1 MVPPLHVARATSP
14 ALRLLLG
21 GGGGGFLGRALSAA
35 ADSPPEY
42 AALLESEA
50 RNCERAFDRDR
61 SRRIRQKLQDA
72 YARFTTGHDDA
83 TVVGDHVYYEVQG
96 RVCRRELR
104 AASRV
109 GAGPEEL
116 LVDLDRAPPGATSRD
131 ARLRGLRVSPGRSR
145 LALTVSRGGSAALA
159 CLVLALPGPGRA
171 GRRRR
176 LRSPG
181 APLLC
186 CLPSVT
192 AVEWATDSVLY
203 YTEAAEQLIP
213 RAVCAL
219 QLGDAGA
226 ATHRL
231 FQERDDSC
239 FVGLARTRD
248 GRFVTV
254 NRSWR
259 GHGSEVLLLDTA
271 APLRPPRVV
280 QERAPGLTY
289 HVERAGGR
297 LHVLAALAESDEYQV
312 LRASESAPG
321 REGWRPL
328 WRPPRG
334 TRLLDVDFLDSCL
347 VASLTAE
354 RGALAL
360 SVVPYDRPDRTA
372 TVQLAPWACVLEPDA
387 SPGRDAERG
396 PEEFGFRLS
405 SPVLPGERRVLDVAS
420 GRVRGDAGDGDP
432 GGDATAERDA
442 ERSVER
448 DGYSVR
454 RLHAVSQDGTA
465 VPLTVLHSRDPPGGD
480 LSGRPLLAHV
490 YGAYG
495 VDVAM
500 GFRPELRVLADAG
513 WVLAFCHVRGGGERG
528 RWWHAAGRGAH
539 KRAGLHDLR
548 SCLAELHARGL
559 SRPGLTALA
568 ASSAGAVLA
577 GALCNE
583 SPGLVRAVVLQAPFL
598 DVLGTMRRPELPLTP
613 QERGEWG
620 DPLSDAA
627 ALRHIT
633 SYCPYTNVRPQA
645 YPAMYISCSLGDRLV
660 PAAGVLRYVSRLR
673 QAMAEYRASRP
684 PLAGAEAATEP
695 PLVVSVHEGG
705 SHCGPGDL
713 DGHVREVRTR
723 FLKRRRYARPCTV
736 KTVIL
741 SGVKSAFSRIAVRPV
756 NLWPHTIQ
764 CGVCAWVQIC

>member
-1 MVPPLHVARATSP
+1 MVPLHVARATFP
-14 ALRLLLG
+14 ALRLRLG
-21 GGGGGFLGRALSAA
+21 GFVGRALSAA
-35 ADSPPEY
+35 AGRGGDSPQEY

-50 RNCERAFDRDR
+50 RNCKRAFDRDRSR

-72 YARFTTGHDDA
+72 YARFTTEHDDA

-96 RVCRRELR
+96 RVYRRALQ

-109 GAGPEEL
+109 GAGPEEF
-116 LVDLDRAPPGATSRD
+116 LVDLHRTPPGATSRD
-131 ARLRGLRVSPGRSR
+131 ARLRGLRLSPGRSL
-145 LALTVSRGGSAALA
+145 LALTVSCGSGSAALA
-159 CLVLALPGPGRA
+159 CLVLALPGPGLA
-171 GRRRR
+171 GRRR
-176 LRSPG
+176 SPG
-181 APLLC
+181 AALLC

-203 YTEAAEQLIP
+203 YTEVAEELIP

-226 ATHRL
+226 VTRRL
-231 FQERDDSC
+231 FQEHDESC
-239 FVGLARTRD
+239 FVELARTRD

-259 GHGSEVLLLDTA
+259 GHSSEVLLLDTA
-271 APLRPPRVV
+271 APLCPPRVV

-312 LRASESAPG
+312 LQASESAPG
-321 REGWRPL
+321 QEGWRPL

-334 TRLLDVDFLDSCL
+334 SRLLDVDFLDSCL
-347 VASLTAE
+347 VASLTTE

-360 SVVPYDRPDRTA
+360 SVVPYDRPDRAA

-387 SPGRDAERG
+387 SAERG

-420 GRVRGDAGDGDP
+420 ARVRGDAGDGDP
-432 GGDATAERDA
+432 GGDATAKRDA
-442 ERSVER
+442 ARSVER
-448 DGYSVR
+448 DGYSVH

-528 RWWHAAGRGAH
+528 RWWHAAGRGAQ

-548 SCLAELHARGL
+548 SCLAELHTRGL

-598 DVLGTMRRPELPLTP
+598 DVLGTMHRPELPLTP

-627 ALRHIT
+627 ALRHIG
-633 SYCPYTNVRPQA
+633 SYCPYTNVRPQV
-645 YPAMYISCSLGDRLV
+645 PVRQRVMGCRVRRGGGGGHSISR
-660 PAAGVLRYVSRLR
+660 A
-673 QAMAEYRASRP
+673 RASR
-684 PLAGAEAATEP
+684 T
-695 PLVVSVHEGG
+695 
-705 SHCGPGDL
+705 
-713 DGHVREVRTR
+713 
-723 FLKRRRYARPCTV
+723 RPCT
-736 KTVIL
+736 
-741 SGVKSAFSRIAVRPV
+741 SAARLGTAWCRRPGCCATSR
-756 NLWPHTIQ
+756 
-764 CGVCAWVQIC
+764 VCARRWPSTVRRGRPSPAPRPPPRRRWWSACTRGAATAAQTTWTATCARLPNSTPSCGRPLDSPTD